1 MVVDYTITIGNIIE
15 IGSIIGGG
23 LLVLMTLKNDVVSL
37 KLGAQELRSEIGEMQ
52 IELKKIGQVLV
63 TQADQN
69 RRIMHLEDD
78 VRELRHGRG
87 FVRESIDREYSG

>member
-37 KLGAQELRSEIGEMQ
+37 KVGAQELRSEIGEMQ

-87 FVRESIDREYSG
+87 FVREAIDREYSG